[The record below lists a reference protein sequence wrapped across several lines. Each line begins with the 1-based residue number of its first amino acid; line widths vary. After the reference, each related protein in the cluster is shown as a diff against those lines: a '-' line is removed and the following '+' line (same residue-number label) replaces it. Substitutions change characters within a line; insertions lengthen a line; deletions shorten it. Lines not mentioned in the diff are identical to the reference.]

1 MWERVAMS
9 DRPETPRET
18 TATGAAFRAGVK
30 GMRYTENPDPAF
42 DIPVVTDR
50 PPGPNERHFETIER
64 LPGLSD
70 PTAAYEAGR
79 ALRMIGHI
87 MDAEGSP
94 PEHGHPFLRHL
105 AEAVL
110 FFGLRG
116 ERQPWGAEDTAFVFL
131 ERVQGPEEAIEAMR
145 RAIMDYARKRPEL
158 KPRAG

>member
-1 MWERVAMS
+1 MS
-9 DRPETPRET
+9 NCLPTSKETA
-18 TATGAAFRAGVK
+18 ATRAAFRAGVK
-30 GMRYTENPDPAF
+30 GMRYTENPDPAL
-42 DIPVVTDR
+42 DIPVVTDT

-64 LPGLSD
+64 LPDLSD

-94 PEHGHPFLRHL
+94 PEQGRPFLRHL

-116 ERQPWGAEDTAFVFL
+116 ERQPWGAEDTTFVFL
-131 ERVQGPEEAIEAMR
+131 ERVQVPEEAIEAMR
-145 RAIMDYARKRPEL
+145 QAIMDYARKRPEL
-158 KPRAG
+158 TPRAG